1 MSKSPYKAWSVMTSS
16 AVGVDPQEAM
26 RSLPKLGSVHHGLT
40 CMSHSAEMIPR
51 GFFGWLFGRPQQ
63 WMVTTVYE
71 PDVRLPAAK
80 QPMPQP
86 KTENIT

>member
-26 RSLPKLGSVHHGLT
+26 RSLPK
-40 CMSHSAEMIPR
+40 PR